1 METLKEA
8 FNEKYP
14 AYAKRILEKFEK
26 VNKCEANW
34 ENMTKPNIDKL
45 MKSLQREV
53 ARSSA
58 RTYGAMLKSVLN
70 LYSDVVNIPRGVGD
84 VLTVKRDVSQHV
96 YLTNEEVQ
104 KIIDYTPENDTER
117 AVRNQFV
124 LGCLTC
130 ARMSDYVMFTREN
143 IFNNTLKYVSKK
155 TKTKTEVPLSP
166 MAKRIIQENE
176 FYGFVGQEFSNVWFN
191 KIIQDICKKIGL
203 TEKVKLYQGG
213 KYIEGEKWSFI
224 GSHTARRTAVTNLYL
239 HGVDLYTI
247 SKLAGHSTVKQTE
260 GYICC
265 GLTEISEEAT
275 MYFSSFK

>member
-14 AYAKRILEKFEK
+14 AYSKRILEKFEK

-166 MAKRIIQENE
+166 IVKKIIQENE

-213 KYIEGEKWSFI
+213 KYIEGEKWNFI

-247 SKLAGHSTVKQTE
+247 SKLAGHSTVQQTE

-265 GLTEISEEAT
+265 GFADISDEAT
-275 MYFSSFK
+275 RYFSSFK